1 MRENRTSLLAKLA
14 PMFSGQTENV
24 AVEALGH
31 ILAGSQPARD
41 ALSDVLRS
49 GGAEVGKIAEVRTQV
64 IGEDGARPDL
74 GAFDEDGSEHVLIE
88 AKFWAGL
95 TENQPLTYL
104 QRLPEW
110 RTSALLFVAPH
121 ARRESLWAELG
132 RRIVESDL
140 DISFKIEKSSDG
152 FLSAPAGG
160 ARWVILVSW
169 ANLLDRM
176 ATKVSAAGDLQTATD
191 IVQLRSLADQE
202 DAAAFMPLKAEE
214 IGPDV
219 PRRLMGL
226 RTLVDHATARLKG
239 SGLVSTK
246 GFNATPQ
253 RTGYIRYIRLVGVP
267 AAFGVDYDKWAKL
280 RDTPLWLTL
289 YKEKNTKPIT
299 GIWEKLDSFRRCDP
313 PELFE
318 VDNTPVMPIELPLG
332 LEQGAVLDA
341 IVRRLKDVAHQIDP
355 CRS

>member
-1 MRENRTSLLAKLA
+1 MRKNRMSLLAKLA

-104 QRLPEW
+104 QRLPE
-110 RTSALLFVAPH
+110 RRISALLFVAPH
-121 ARRESLWAELG
+121 ARRESLWAELS
-132 RRIVESDL
+132 RRVKESDHG
-140 DISFKIEKSSDG
+140 ISFKIEKNHDG
-152 FLSAPAGG
+152 FLSASVGG

-169 ANLLDRM
+169 TNLLDRM
-176 ATKVSAAGDLQTATD
+176 ATEVSAAGDLQTAAD

-214 IGPDV
+214 
-219 PRRLMGL
+219 
-226 RTLVDHATARLKG
+226 LVCHPIYNIDYQLY
-239 SGLVSTK
+239 L
-246 GFNATPQ
+246 N
-253 RTGYIRYIRLVGVP
+253 YI
-267 AAFGVDYDKWAKL
+267 
-280 RDTPLWLTL
+280 
-289 YKEKNTKPIT
+289 
-299 GIWEKLDSFRRCDP
+299 
-313 PELFE
+313 
-318 VDNTPVMPIELPLG
+318 
-332 LEQGAVLDA
+332 
-341 IVRRLKDVAHQIDP
+341 
-355 CRS
+355 